1 MKRVISMTM
10 PWRNRVRGIAVGLH
24 LLTWWSAIALL
35 LIMLV
40 LPTFR
45 SVDTGTPAVGL
56 DAERQTAALIAT
68 NPLWSRSLMIM
79 ATVAT
84 VAIGVGWS
92 WFLIHNARAF
102 THWLEQEQMRR
113 KADMLTCAIEQT
125 LDAVIIADRH
135 GVIEYVNPAFTN
147 LTGYTAEEA
156 IGRTPGALLKSG
168 QQDKAFYQMI
178 WDTILAGETWH
189 GTLTNRKKS
198 GEYYIV
204 NESISP
210 IRNSAGVITHFVAV
224 QHDLTEQRKYER
236 RLQQAEKLETLGQL
250 TGGLAHDFNNL
261 LTPILGYT
269 ELLLRAIPPNGRT
282 NRYISEIQH
291 AARQAATLTKQLLT
305 FGRHDDAI
313 DQALDING
321 MLADLTSLFE
331 HTIGRHIELRL
342 MLDQS
347 VGKIKG
353 NAARL
358 ETAIL
363 NLVLNARDAMPDGG
377 QLTLKTDMVT
387 VGQSGID
394 APAGM
399 SPGSYVHL
407 SVSDAGQGIPKEI
420 ATKIFEPFFTTKEHK
435 GTGLGLAMVD
445 RLVKSMKGFITVASE
460 PGKGT
465 TFDLYFPQIDHV
477 AGSGTADEPTTETTS
492 TPCAGNET
500 LLIVEDDRQIR
511 TLASS
516 VLRELGYHVLEAEN
530 GEAALRMADGY
541 DATID
546 LLITDIMLPK
556 MNGRQLSWAL
566 RQRRPNIKVLYVS
579 GLIDSTF
586 LSSVG
591 QLDASAYL
599 SKPYTPAGLARQ
611 VRTLLDQP

>member
-1 MKRVISMTM
+1 MTM
-10 PWRNRVRGIAVGLH
+10 PWQNRVRGIAVGLH

-45 SVDTGTPAVGL
+45 SVDTGTQTVGR

-68 NPLWSRSLMIM
+68 NPLWFRGLIVL
-79 ATVAT
+79 AITGTVAL
-84 VAIGVGWS
+84 GVGWS
-92 WFLIHNARAF
+92 WFLIRNARAF
-102 THWLEQEQMRR
+102 THWLEQEEMRR

-125 LDAVIIADRH
+125 LDAVIIADRR

-168 QQDKAFYQMI
+168 RQDQAFYQMI
-178 WDTILAGETWH
+178 WDTILAGNTWH

-198 GEYYIV
+198 GECYIV
-204 NESISP
+204 DESISP

-236 RLQQAEKLETLGQL
+236 RLQQAEKLEALGQL

-269 ELLLRAIPPNGRT
+269 ELLSHSVPPDKRT
-282 NRYISEIQH
+282 SRYILDIQH
-291 AARQAATLTKQLLT
+291 AARQAATLTRQLLT
-305 FGRHDDAI
+305 FSRCEDTVLQPI
-313 DQALDING
+313 DING
-321 MLADLTSLFE
+321 ILADMTSLLNR
-331 HTIGRHIELRL
+331 TIGRHIEVRL
-342 MLDQS
+342 VPGRS
-347 VGKIKG
+347 VGMING
-353 NAARL
+353 NAAYL

-377 QLTLKTDMVT
+377 ELTLKTDMAT
-387 VGQSGID
+387 IGQDGIK
-394 APAGM
+394 APPGI
-399 SPGSYVHL
+399 SPGSYVRL
-407 SVSDAGQGIPKEI
+407 SVSDTGHGMPKET
-420 ATKIFEPFFTTKEHK
+420 AAKIFEPFFTTKEHK

-445 RLVKSMKGFITVASE
+445 RLVKSMKGFITVTSE

-465 TFDLYFPQIDHV
+465 TFDLYFPQVDHM

-492 TPCAGNET
+492 TPCAGDET

-511 TLASS
+511 NLASS

-556 MNGRQLSWAL
+556 MNGRQLSLAL

-579 GLIDSTF
+579 GLIDSAL

-591 QLDASAYL
+591 HLDASAYL
-599 SKPYTPAGLARQ
+599 PKPYTPGGLAHQ
-611 VRTLLDQP
+611 VRALLDQP

>member
-1 MKRVISMTM
+1 
-10 PWRNRVRGIAVGLH
+10 LH
-24 LLTWWSAIALL
+24 LFTWWSAIALL
-35 LIMLV
+35 LIVLV
-40 LPTFR
+40 LPTFH
-45 SVDTGTPAVGL
+45 SVDTGTQTVGR
-56 DAERQTAALIAT
+56 DAERQAAALIAT
-68 NPLWSRSLMIM
+68 TPLWSRSLMIM

-92 WFLIHNARAF
+92 WFLIRNARAF
-102 THWLEQEQMRR
+102 THWLEQEEMRR

-125 LDAVIIADRH
+125 LDAVIIADRR
-135 GVIEYVNPAFTN
+135 GVIEYVNSAFTN

-189 GTLTNRKKS
+189 GTLTNCKKS

-210 IRNSAGVITHFVAV
+210 IRNSEGIITHFVAV

-250 TGGLAHDFNNL
+250 TSGIAHDFNNL
-261 LTPILGYT
+261 LTPILSYT
-269 ELLLRAIPPNGRT
+269 ELLLRAIPPNSRT

-305 FGRHDDAI
+305 FGRHDDAV

-321 MLADLTSLFE
+321 ILDDLTSLLE
-331 HTIGRHIELRL
+331 HTMGRHIELRL

-377 QLTLKTDMVT
+377 KLTLKTDMAT
-387 VGQSGID
+387 VGQNGID
-394 APAGM
+394 APAGT

-407 SVSDAGQGIPKEI
+407 SVSDTGQGIPKEI
-420 ATKIFEPFFTTKEHK
+420 AAKIFEPFFTTKERK

-445 RLVKSMKGFITVASE
+445 RLVKSMNGFITVTSE

-465 TFDLYFPQIDHV
+465 TFDLYFPEINHV
-477 AGSGTADEPTTETTS
+477 VGSGTAHEPTTETTS
-492 TPCAGNET
+492 TPCSGGET

-511 TLASS
+511 HLAAS
-516 VLRELGYHVLEAEN
+516 VLRELGYHVLEAET
-530 GEAALRMADGY
+530 GEAALRMADDY
-541 DATID
+541 DATIH
-546 LLITDIMLPK
+546 LLMTDIMLPK
-556 MNGRQLSWAL
+556 MSGRQLSLTL

-579 GLIDSTF
+579 GLMDSTLHQF
-586 LSSVG
+586 AG
-591 QLDASAYL
+591 HLDASAYL
-599 SKPYTPAGLARQ
+599 PKPYTPNELAHQ
-611 VRTLLDQP
+611 VRVLLDQP

>member
-1 MKRVISMTM
+1 MTM
-10 PWRNRVRGIAVGLH
+10 PWQTRIRSIAVGLH
-24 LLTWWSAIALL
+24 LLTWWSALALL

-45 SVDTGTPAVGL
+45 SMDTGTQTVGGG
-56 DAERQTAALIAT
+56 AERQAAALIAT
-68 NPLWSRSLMIM
+68 NPLWARGLIVLTITG
-79 ATVAT
+79 TVA
-84 VAIGVGWS
+84 VGVGWS
-92 WFLIHNARAF
+92 WFLIRNARAF
-102 THWLEQEQMRR
+102 THWLEQEEMRR

-125 LDAVIIADRH
+125 LDAVIITDQR

-156 IGRTPGALLKSG
+156 IGRIPGALLKSG

-236 RLQQAEKLETLGQL
+236 RLQQAEKLEALGQL
-250 TGGLAHDFNNL
+250 TSGIAHDFNNL
-261 LTPILGYT
+261 LTPILSYT
-269 ELLLRAIPPNGRT
+269 ELLLHAIPPNGRT

-291 AARQAATLTKQLLT
+291 AARQAAILTKQLLT
-305 FGRHDDAI
+305 FSRHDDAV

-342 MLDQS
+342 TLNQS

-377 QLTLKTDMVT
+377 RLTLKTDMAT
-387 VGQSGID
+387 IGQDGIT
-394 APAGM
+394 APPGTL
-399 SPGSYVHL
+399 PGSYVRL
-407 SVSDAGQGIPKEI
+407 SVATPVMEYRKKRWPKSSSRFSRRRS
-420 ATKIFEPFFTTKEHK
+420 TKAP
-435 GTGLGLAMVD
+435 A
-445 RLVKSMKGFITVASE
+445 LV
-460 PGKGT
+460 
-465 TFDLYFPQIDHV
+465 
-477 AGSGTADEPTTETTS
+477 
-492 TPCAGNET
+492 
-500 LLIVEDDRQIR
+500 
-511 TLASS
+511 
-516 VLRELGYHVLEAEN
+516 
-530 GEAALRMADGY
+530 
-541 DATID
+541 
-546 LLITDIMLPK
+546 
-556 MNGRQLSWAL
+556 
-566 RQRRPNIKVLYVS
+566 
-579 GLIDSTF
+579 
-586 LSSVG
+586 
-591 QLDASAYL
+591 
-599 SKPYTPAGLARQ
+599 
-611 VRTLLDQP
+611 